1 MSYSYSFLLLGE
13 AHFKIREKLK
23 NYCIYNVKFTVPV
36 NLNKKATEMLYQL
49 PVEYGVISD
58 GGNNC
63 YVEGQKIYQFV
74 KISDE
79 EYEAM
84 INDFDPIEAP
94 PGPYTIQER
103 QGTLWTVFLCF

>member
-1 MSYSYSFLLLGE
+1 
-13 AHFKIREKLK
+13 
-23 NYCIYNVKFTVPV
+23 
-36 NLNKKATEMLYQL
+36 MLYQL
-49 PVEYGVISD
+49 PVEYGVISN

-74 KISDE
+74 KISNE

-103 QGTLWTVFLCF
+103 QGTLWTVFLYFCVLCLCISFK